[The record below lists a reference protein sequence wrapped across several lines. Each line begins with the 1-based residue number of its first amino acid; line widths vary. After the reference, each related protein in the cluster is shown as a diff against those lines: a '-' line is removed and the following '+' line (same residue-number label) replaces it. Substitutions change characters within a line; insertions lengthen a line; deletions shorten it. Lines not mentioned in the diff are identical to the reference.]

1 MSACDISL
9 SFSFA
14 ACAAGLWDWLMA
26 FIPGGFPSLTF
37 LVGLTMGALLGPK
50 ALALALVVI
59 GFLFGRRSVE
69 THEHVDGKDA
79 APPVRKAP
87 KGKVLFPRK

>member
-69 THEHVDGKDA
+69 AHEHVDGKDA
-79 APPVRKAP
+79 VPPPPKPKKRKTI
-87 KGKVLFPRK
+87 F